1 MKLLLE
7 GVRELDIH
15 LTPQQVEMFQR
26 YYQELMS
33 WNERMNLTAI
43 VDFNEAQIKHFV
55 DSLTTS
61 LVLSES
67 TKANGR
73 VVDVGSGSG
82 FPGVPLKIAFPGM
95 RLTVLDSVAKK
106 TSFLDHLVS
115 TLGLGDVEVYTG
127 RSEDLALKPGLR
139 ESFDLAVSRGV
150 ASMRVLMEY
159 TLPFCRVGGIV
170 VTLKKGDIGL
180 EVEAALHA
188 MDVLGGRVRET
199 RAVNVMGLMD
209 ARALVV
215 VEKVKVT
222 PPKFPRRPGL
232 SAKRPL

>member
-82 FPGVPLKIAFPGM
+82 FPGVPLKI
-95 RLTVLDSVAKK
+95 LDSVAKK